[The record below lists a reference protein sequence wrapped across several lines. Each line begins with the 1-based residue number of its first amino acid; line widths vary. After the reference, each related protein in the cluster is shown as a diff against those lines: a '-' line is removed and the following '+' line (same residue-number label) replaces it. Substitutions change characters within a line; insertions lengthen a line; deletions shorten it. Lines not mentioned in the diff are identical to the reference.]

1 MRDASFFQEIEHA
14 QVPWGERSI
23 YVPVFYYDTMRL
35 NTVFLAPQNKLKALL
50 PSARMHPIR
59 VLPGQGIVAISAMA
73 FRDSDLGPYNEVS
86 ISIPF
91 TLDRATPLFTG
102 ILRKGPEISRIY
114 IRHLPV
120 TTEIARA
127 AGVDF
132 AGYPK
137 FLASIEFEK
146 RDGWISCRL
155 AEGERHILTLS
166 GRELE
171 VQDAPRSRVQYFTA
185 RGGRL
190 LCSEGI
196 TSERREA
203 TSRDAG
209 HARLQLG
216 DHPISQEL
224 EELGLGRLLAY
235 QYAPSYQSIL
245 SPVLESFEV

>member
-1 MRDASFFQEIEHA
+1 MRDSSFFQEIEHRP
-14 QVPWGERSI
+14 VPWGERTI
-23 YVPVFYYDTMRL
+23 HVPVFYYDSKSL
-35 NTVFLAPQNKLKALL
+35 NALFLAPQNRLKALL

-59 VLPGQGIVAISAMA
+59 VTPGRGIVAISAMEYQ
-73 FRDSDLGPYNEVS
+73 DNDLGPYNEVAV
-86 ISIPF
+86 SIPF

-102 ILRKGPEISRIY
+102 ILRKSPEVPKLY

-127 AGVDF
+127 AGVEF

-137 FLASIEFEK
+137 FLANITFEK
-146 RDGWISCRL
+146 RDGWITCRL
-155 AEGERHILTLS
+155 AEGDQHILTLA

-171 VQDAPRSRVQYFTA
+171 TQEAPRSRSHYFTA

-190 LCSEGI
+190 LRSEGI
-196 TSERREA
+196 SSERLQA
-203 TSRDAG
+203 TSTDAS
-209 HARLQLG
+209 HVRLQLG

-224 EELGLGRLLAY
+224 KGLGLGRLLVY

-245 SPVLESFEV
+245 SPPLESFEV